1 MTARATFALSC
12 AAFVLL
18 ALCATTA
25 ADEACSADDGPISC
39 ESCREGA
46 DVNVRARCAVEMW
59 RGRVRS
65 EDGFDSTTPVSKA
78 RGGRDEPH
86 KPASLPYYA
95 LYRVCVGM
103 NVCCD
108 YADVWV
114 PFAWLVVPS
123 LQAVAG
129 LPRVSQ
135 GGFVSS
141 NLGYYDWFVCTD
153 DGCTEWDGKDVE
165 SPKDERSPANYIQS
179 VATYFGFA
187 IAMAVLSF
195 VCFCCC
201 CLWRMCG
208 CCGGWTPTY
217 VLKRNGKRR
226 SCGCGFHRNLNPLLL
241 GGDKFTYPTTQ
252 VLLVRLL
259 MIVFVILTLYV
270 TRCPRT
276 RTARAALV
284 GQRLA
289 RGGSRTR
296 LSRVPATLAAC
307 SSASGSRWATW
318 A

>member
-1 MTARATFALSC
+1 MNYC
-12 AAFVLL
+12 
-18 ALCATTA
+18 CH
-25 ADEACSADDGPISC
+25 SAD
-39 ESCREGA
+39 
-46 DVNVRARCAVEMW
+46 
-59 RGRVRS
+59 
-65 EDGFDSTTPVSKA
+65 
-78 RGGRDEPH
+78 
-86 KPASLPYYA
+86 
-95 LYRVCVGM
+95 VCVL
-103 NVCCD
+103 
-108 YADVWV
+108 
-114 PFAWLVVPS
+114 FAWLVVPS

-153 DGCTEWDGKDVE
+153 DGCTEWDGKDIE
-165 SPKDERSPANYIQS
+165 SPKDERSPGNYIQS

-270 TRCPRT
+270 TRCAPALVLQGPRWCGNVL
-276 RTARAALV
+276 RALAHERVYLVCRRRLQRVHRRRAAD
-284 GQRLA
+284 GQRGPDRLDEA
-289 RGGSRTR
+289 PRAGPGTYGEHRSQDDHPGPRPRGGHRQ
-296 LSRVPATLAAC
+296 
-307 SSASGSRWATW
+307 
-318 A
+318 